1 MSVGTE
7 TINSQ
12 LRREPTKVELSE
24 SNNIRAM
31 IWHITNEL
39 HRIGISDSA
48 IENYQLRGFDFV
60 LRAHI
65 EHGLNQYSLELSNQL
80 YDEARKNHEDYKTR
94 TYACKHQIMRKTV
107 SLLEEYYHTGT
118 IEWKYL
124 RPYKLRRLCGEYSRL
139 LDNYCTEAIRIGT
152 IKESYLTS
160 VKGAIRSFLFEL
172 EDASIFTFKAV
183 TLRTVSERV
192 THMSQRYSGGLST
205 ALHKIRAFLK
215 YLYSNGTTKLDLSVA
230 IPEFVAGH
238 RKIRPGFS
246 NEEIESLL
254 SAVDRATPLGKRD
267 YAIMTLAAQTG
278 LRACDV
284 ADLKRQNINWRLN
297 ELRMVQRKTGRALT
311 LPLPIECGNAIA
323 EYLLTARPE
332 CNEPYVFLCERQPF
346 RKIQS
351 KSIANIVSRYVTK
364 ANLAGAAIKPHAFH
378 GFRRSY
384 GKRLLE
390 AGTSLDM
397 LSELLGHED
406 MDSAKPYI
414 AVDENGLK
422 FCALSLVAL
431 EKGSDIE

>member
-1 MSVGTE
+1 MSVGTK
-7 TINSQ
+7 TDINQ
-12 LRREPTKVELSE
+12 LRRVPTKAELSE
-24 SNNIRAM
+24 SNNIRSM

-39 HRIGISDSA
+39 HRIGISNST

-60 LRAHI
+60 LCAHI
-65 EHGLNQYSLELSNQL
+65 EHGLNQYSLELSNRL
-80 YDEARKNHEDYKTR
+80 YIEARKNHEHYKTR
-94 TYACKHQIMRKTV
+94 TYAYKHQIMRKTV

-118 IEWKYL
+118 IGWKYL
-124 RPYKLRRLCGEYSRL
+124 HSYKLRKLCDEYSRL
-139 LDNYCTEAIRIGT
+139 LDSYCTEALRIGT

-160 VKGAIRSFLFEL
+160 VRGSIRSFLFEL
-172 EDASIFTFKAV
+172 EDASIYTFEAV

-192 THMSQRYSGGLST
+192 THMSQRYSGGLSP
-205 ALHKIRAFLK
+205 ALHKIRTFLK
-215 YLYSNGTTKLDLSVA
+215 YLYSCGTTKLDLSVA
-230 IPEFVAGH
+230 IPEFVSGH

-246 NEEIESLL
+246 NEEIEILRST
-254 SAVDRATPLGKRD
+254 ADRTTPLGKRD

-297 ELRMVQRKTGRALT
+297 ELRMVQKKTGRALT
-311 LPLPIECGNAIA
+311 LPMPIECGNAIA

-346 RKIQS
+346 RKLQS
-351 KSIANIVSRYVTK
+351 KSISNIMTRHVSK
-364 ANLAGAAIKPHAFH
+364 ANLAGAAIESQGFH
-378 GFRRSY
+378 GFRRAY

-422 FCALSLVAL
+422 FCALNFVAP
-431 EKGSDIE
+431 EKEGDIK